1 MQINY
6 LYRFTFHRTRIKTVM
21 KNGFREFI
29 SKQYVVLVV
38 ISILIAVGAIFSNS
52 EAPFTLIPSLPKE
65 TDSLFKADTYA
76 DISELGGKSTIS
88 QPQQNDKGLSYKY
101 TINPGYEFPYAGLS
115 LYASKRDSVN
125 SLDLSKYNAVRIN
138 MTAKNSKSE
147 QMIIK
152 TSIPEF
158 TTSKKTRSSLTTSIP
173 IKNGVFNG
181 VVSLSSMS
189 IPDWWFT
196 NQKTSKEALLDPD
209 FSKVYEVVFQNGYSV
224 EAGQEISIDIKD
236 LTFIKVLKTEILT
249 TVLVLLLFLILISS
263 IKFIKI
269 PVSEENGDSEKII
282 ISYDRVEIE
291 DEQNNDLQR
300 ITDFIASNYA
310 NPDFSVE
317 QLAKGAGVSTSRI
330 PTMLKKH
337 FSMNFKQYLNTV
349 RITEAKRLLLE
360 TDHQIVTI
368 AHSVGYNN
376 IPHFN
381 RTFKQV
387 TELSPKKYRENPE
400 AAIDNLPGTSNKE

>member
-1 MQINY
+1 
-6 LYRFTFHRTRIKTVM
+6 M

-38 ISILIAVGAIFSNS
+38 VSILIAVGAILSNS

-88 QPQQNDKGLSYKY
+88 QPLQNDKGLSYKY

-115 LYASKRDSVN
+115 LYASKRDSAN

-138 MTAKNSKSE
+138 LTSKNSKSE

-158 TTSKKTRSSLTTSIP
+158 TTSKKTRSSLTTSLP
-173 IKNGVFNG
+173 IKNGVYNG
-181 VVSLSSMS
+181 VISLSSLA
-189 IPDWWFT
+189 IPDWWYT
-196 NQKTSKEALLDPD
+196 SQKTSKEALLAPD
-209 FSKVYEVVFQNGYSV
+209 FSKVYEIVFQNGYDV
-224 EAGQEISIDIKD
+224 EAGQEIVVDIKD

-269 PVSEENGDSEKII
+269 PVTEENGDSEKII